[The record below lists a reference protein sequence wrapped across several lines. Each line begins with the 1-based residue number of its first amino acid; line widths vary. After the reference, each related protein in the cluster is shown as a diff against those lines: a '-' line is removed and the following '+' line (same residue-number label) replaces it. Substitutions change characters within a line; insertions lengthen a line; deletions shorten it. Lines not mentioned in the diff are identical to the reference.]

1 MLVALGFG
9 MIAVFMY
16 LIMSKRLTPIAALI
30 IVPIVFG
37 LIAGGGLD
45 LGDSI
50 LDSIKKVAPTAALL
64 FFAII
69 FFGMMIDVGMFDPL
83 IKLILRFVHH
93 DPVKLAIG
101 TALLTSIVSL
111 DGDGSTTFII
121 VTGAFLPIY
130 LRLGMNPWVLTCIAA
145 TSNGV
150 LNTVPWGGSTSRAA
164 AALSLN
170 PIDIFVPMIPA
181 IAAGLGAVL
190 VFAWLLGRAERKRIG
205 ELELLPSEGLLTRP
219 VKYASKRKQRKAAT
233 TNGDVITTPADDT
246 ADEKDSDYPIGGSAP
261 RIGTPTPAG
270 PTGGSGGQKA
280 AVAVVEPGPEVTGGT
295 RDDFAVAMDKEDH
308 ILHRPN
314 ARPKLV
320 WVNWALTLAVMT
332 LLVIDIIPSPVV
344 FFIGTA
350 LGLVI
355 NFPRVSEQSE
365 QITAHASSVVSVV
378 GMVFAATVLTGVLNG
393 SGMVEAMAAWLV
405 EVIPASWGPHLP
417 VVTGLVSIPM
427 TFFTSNDAFYF
438 GVLPILSHTAETYG
452 IAPVEMARASLVG
465 QPLHQSSPLV
475 ASFLLL
481 VGLAK
486 VELGVHARKTIW
498 RAVLVG
504 LVMLFV
510 GLITFAYP
518 F

>member
-1 MLVALGFG
+1 MGVA
-9 MIAVFMY
+9 
-16 LIMSKRLTPIAALI
+16 
-30 IVPIVFG
+30 
-37 LIAGGGLD
+37 D
-45 LGDSI
+45 LFEGERADR
-50 LDSIKKVAPTAALL
+50 AETE
-64 FFAII
+64 
-69 FFGMMIDVGMFDPL
+69 
-83 IKLILRFVHH
+83 
-93 DPVKLAIG
+93 
-101 TALLTSIVSL
+101 
-111 DGDGSTTFII
+111 
-121 VTGAFLPIY
+121 GAD
-130 LRLGMNPWVLTCIAA
+130 
-145 TSNGV
+145 
-150 LNTVPWGGSTSRAA
+150 GGSTSRAA

-181 IAAGLGAVL
+181 IAAALAAVL
-190 VFAWLLGRAERKRIG
+190 VFAWFLGRAERKRIG

-219 VKYASKRKQRKAAT
+219 AKYASKRKQRKAA
-233 TNGDVITTPADDT
+233 NGDTVTTPANDTTDLDDET
-246 ADEKDSDYPIGGSAP
+246 DTDYPTGGTAP
-261 RIGTPTPAG
+261 RTGTPTPVGG
-270 PTGGSGGQKA
+270 PTGGGQQV
-280 AVAVVEPGPEVTGGT
+280 AVAVVEPGPAVTGGT
-295 RDDFAVAMDKEDH
+295 RDDFAVPIDKEDH
-308 ILHRPN
+308 VLVRPN
-314 ARPKLV
+314 ARPKLL

-344 FFIGTA
+344 FFIGVA

-365 QITAHASSVVSVV
+365 QITAHASSVVGVV
-378 GMVFAATVLTGVLNG
+378 GMVFAATVLTGVLTG

-486 VELGVHARKTIW
+486 VELGLHARKTIW
-498 RAVLVG
+498 RAVVVG
-504 LVMLFV
+504 LVMLAV
-510 GLITFAYP
+510 GLVTFAFP